1 MPEPVCSSIEPLIL
15 CYVWGIAS
23 RAQIAD
29 WLDLK
34 EDEIDPVLEYLRS
47 KLDLFRILA
56 EGPAIPHYSKS
67 LDDWSLFPS
76 KKRNPL
82 PPSDCS

>member
-29 WLDLK
+29 WLGLK

-47 KLDLFRILA
+47 KVDLFRILA
-56 EGPAIPHYSKS
+56 EGPAIPRYSKS

-82 PPSDCS
+82 PPLDCS